1 MYIFKEHFTCPKGQI
16 IHIQLSLALTVL
28 MPNVNFFENS
38 MKPDINSI
46 EYSVDPD
53 QLASKKTQL
62 IRIHTAADQDPH
74 FSKQHVSLK

>member
-53 QLASKKTQL
+53 QLASKKL
-62 IRIHTAADQDPH
+62 
-74 FSKQHVSLK
+74 S